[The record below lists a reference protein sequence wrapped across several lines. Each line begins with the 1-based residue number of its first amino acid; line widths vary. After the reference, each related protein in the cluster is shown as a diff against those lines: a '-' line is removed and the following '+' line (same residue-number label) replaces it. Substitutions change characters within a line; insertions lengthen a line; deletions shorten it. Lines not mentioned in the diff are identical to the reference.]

1 MAVEAGGIGAR
12 LRAGREK
19 LGLTVLQVA
28 ERIHTDPKIVE
39 AIEAENFEALGA
51 PVYARGHIGHYA
63 ELVGESG
70 SELNQLYSHV
80 SKVAQPDLTRIV
92 KAPAGTNSSKLVAPA
107 LVVIAVFAVAGAVW
121 WVSALSKKKPQLSD
135 THVVGDEAPATA
147 APGSESATSEPA
159 TTSAGE
165 PVQPGVSATPADRG
179 PPPGGAM
186 VMQAR
191 PGPAPR
197 GSMAMQARPGSQGN
211 MAMQGRPAGGAAMQ
225 SRPASQGTMAMQ
237 GGSANSGSGAGGTAP
252 PRPGSA

>member
-39 AIEAENFEALGA
+39 AIEAENYEALGA

-70 SELNQLYSHV
+70 SELNQLYSHQ

-107 LVVIAVFAVAGAVW
+107 LLVIAVFAVAGAIW
-121 WVSALSKKKPQLSD
+121 WVSALSKKKPQLAE
-135 THVVGDEAPATA
+135 THVVGDEASSDATGAPADSTGA
-147 APGSESATSEPA
+147 GGPESAA
-159 TTSAGE
+159 T
-165 PVQPGVSATPADRG
+165 
-179 PPPGGAM
+179 PGGAT
-186 VMQAR
+186 
-191 PGPAPR
+191 
-197 GSMAMQARPGSQGN
+197 
-211 MAMQGRPAGGAAMQ
+211 
-225 SRPASQGTMAMQ
+225 AS
-237 GGSANSGSGAGGTAP
+237 
-252 PRPGSA
+252 